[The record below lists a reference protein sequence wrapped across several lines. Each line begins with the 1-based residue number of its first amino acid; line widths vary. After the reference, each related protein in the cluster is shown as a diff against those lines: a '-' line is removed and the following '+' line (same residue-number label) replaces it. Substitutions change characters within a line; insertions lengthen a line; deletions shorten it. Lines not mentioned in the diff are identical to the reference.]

1 MDECDIE
8 THGFVHVDWAGNPS
22 DDPEWREVYLDRA
35 RRMVE
40 RDKNH
45 PGGVAWSLGNESG
58 AGENLAA
65 MAAWIRE
72 RDPGRPIHYEGDHSD
87 EHVDLVSRMYAPL
100 EELVRLTEARPGR
113 PIIECEYVHAMG
125 NGAGGIAAYAVSY
138 THLDVYKR
146 QTCA

>member
-1 MDECDIE
+1 
-8 THGFVHVDWAGNPS
+8 
-22 DDPEWREVYLDRA
+22 
-35 RRMVE
+35 MVE

-45 PGGVAWSLGNESG
+45 PCVVAWSLGNESG

-125 NGAGGIAAYAVSY
+125 NGAGGIAAYEALFDTNPAFHGGFVWEWRDHGLLTLSLI
-138 THLDVYKR
+138 HI
-146 QTCA
+146 